1 MEDDLD
7 NKKESLIEVIGRG
20 GGGDVMD
27 VGVEY
32 NAEFW
37 PIEHPVEPPDEDQ
50 PVKCPMPDSSVIKDG
65 KMWSSYS
72 PRKRTDI
79 SATMTKEEMVVVTAE
94 GPPAR
99 AVRKRHHTST
109 HHGGDNTLT
118 PLFRMPPLH
127 PLPTHNIT
135 IFQMLQ
141 QFNQFES

>member
-1 MEDDLD
+1 MLKLCE
-7 NKKESLIEVIGRG
+7 
-20 GGGDVMD
+20 
-27 VGVEY
+27 
-32 NAEFW
+32 
-37 PIEHPVEPPDEDQ
+37 
-50 PVKCPMPDSSVIKDG
+50 CKDG

-72 PRKRTDI
+72 PRKRTDV

-109 HHGGDNTLT
+109 HHVGDNTLT
-118 PLFRMPPLH
+118 PLLRMPPLH